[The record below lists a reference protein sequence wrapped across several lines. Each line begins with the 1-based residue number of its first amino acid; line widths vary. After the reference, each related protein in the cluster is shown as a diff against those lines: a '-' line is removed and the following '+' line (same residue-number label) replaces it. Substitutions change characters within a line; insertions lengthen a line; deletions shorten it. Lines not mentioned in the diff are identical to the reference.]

1 MGVDEKSFRAWSRH
15 FRRKRKSVVS
25 SRALSATET
34 PPRRARD
41 TARPASMSAA
51 LGLMGVPPSDD
62 LEASWDAAVDAAVS
76 VVARVRAGVAATAAG
91 PSDARAAADLVA
103 ALEEAT
109 ASVTFDEEFVAALG
123 VANGHDLLMRLVS
136 HPDESVAAAAAECIC
151 ACVDAVPPGL
161 RFPSRGALGAAPT
174 HTTLHV
180 GRLGAP
186 FELRLRHVRESHLGG
201 EKKSI
206 PNIVWHSGVAL
217 ARWLSRRSELV
228 TGREALEIG
237 AGLGVPGMT
246 AAAVGAARVAI
257 TDVDGAAVRN
267 ARYNVARGGRA
278 GAGAGARADPGAE
291 VPAKADETLFFAADR
306 AFAAEAMTRIASR
319 CVAETMDWNDT
330 EPLLGGLRER
340 LERDARWRRAGNA
353 GDDDAFDD
361 DGGEGSTSGLS
372 GSGSSS
378 SPADASERRF
388 EMILGAD
395 VVHEEGMADGVVR
408 CLVECLDRERGVGL
422 IVNPSPAHRAG
433 ADALP
438 GLLAHAGFRVV
449 KTKVTSALLRVGM
462 EEETED
468 VALEFFAV
476 TWAESGAVTPDISDA
491 GDAWTEWC

>member
-1 MGVDEKSFRAWSRH
+1 M
-15 FRRKRKSVVS
+15 
-25 SRALSATET
+25 L
-34 PPRRARD
+34 
-41 TARPASMSAA
+41 
-51 LGLMGVPPSDD
+51 PSDD
-62 LEASWDAAVDAAVS
+62 PEASWDAAVDAAGA
-76 VVARVRAGVAATAAG
+76 VVARVRAGVAAAASD

-109 ASVTFDEEFVAALG
+109 ASVSLDEEFVAALG

-136 HPDESVAAAAAECIC
+136 HPDESVAAAASDCVC

-217 ARWLSRRSELV
+217 ARWLSRRRDV
-228 TGREALEIG
+228 VARREALEIG

-267 ARYNVARGGRA
+267 ARYNAARGGRA
-278 GAGAGARADPGAE
+278 GGRA
-291 VPAKADETLFFAADR
+291 VPASADETTAETSAETSAETTAADGT
-306 AFAAEAMTRIASR
+306 FAEEAAARVASR
-319 CVAETMDWNDT
+319 CVAETMDWNDD
-330 EPLLGGLRER
+330 EPLLVGLRER
-340 LERDARWRRAGNA
+340 LARDARWRRAG
-353 GDDDAFDD
+353 GEGEDDDEDRFDD
-361 DGGEGSTSGLS
+361 DGGEGSGRGSGP
-372 GSGSSS
+372 GSGSSAS
-378 SPADASERRF
+378 SAGASERRF
-388 EMILGAD
+388 EIILGAD

-422 IVNPSPAHRAG
+422 VVNPAPAHRAG
-433 ADALP
+433 AAALP
-438 GLLAHAGFRVV
+438 GLLAGAGFRVV
-449 KTKVTSALLRVGM
+449 KTRVTSALLRVGM

-476 TWAESGAVTPDISDA
+476 TWAGSGAVAPDISDA
-491 GDAWTEWC
+491 GDAWVDWC

>member
-1 MGVDEKSFRAWSRH
+1 
-15 FRRKRKSVVS
+15 
-25 SRALSATET
+25 
-34 PPRRARD
+34 
-41 TARPASMSAA
+41 MSAA
-51 LGLMGVPPSDD
+51 LGLMGVLPSDD
-62 LEASWDAAVDAAVS
+62 PEASWDAAVDAAGA
-76 VVARVRAGVAATAAG
+76 VVARVRAGVAAAASD

-109 ASVTFDEEFVAALG
+109 ASVSLDEEFVAALG

-136 HPDESVAAAAAECIC
+136 HPDESVAAAASDCIC

-186 FELRLRHVRESHLGG
+186 LELRLRHVREYHLGG

-217 ARWLSRRSELV
+217 ARWLSRRSDV
-228 TGREALEIG
+228 VARREALEIG

-267 ARYNVARGGRA
+267 ARYNAARGGRA
-278 GAGAGARADPGAE
+278 GAGVGAS
-291 VPAKADETLFFAADR
+291 ADETSAADGT
-306 AFAAEAMTRIASR
+306 FAEEAAARVASR
-319 CVAETMDWNDT
+319 CVAETMDWNDD
-330 EPLLGGLRER
+330 EPLLVGLRER
-340 LERDARWRRAGNA
+340 LARDARWRRAGRE
-353 GDDDAFDD
+353 GEDDDEDRIDD
-361 DGGEGSTSGLS
+361 DGGEGSGRGRGS
-372 GSGSSS
+372 GSGSSTS
-378 SPADASERRF
+378 SADASERRF
-388 EMILGAD
+388 EIILGAD

-422 IVNPSPAHRAG
+422 IVNPAPAHRAG
-433 ADALP
+433 AAALP
-438 GLLAHAGFRVV
+438 GLLADAGFRVV
-449 KTKVTSALLRVGM
+449 KTRVTSALLRVGM

-468 VALEFFAV
+468 VTLEFFAV
-476 TWAESGAVTPDISDA
+476 TWAGSGAVAPDISDA
-491 GDAWTEWC
+491 GDAWVDWC

>member
-1 MGVDEKSFRAWSRH
+1 
-15 FRRKRKSVVS
+15 
-25 SRALSATET
+25 
-34 PPRRARD
+34 
-41 TARPASMSAA
+41 MSAA

-267 ARYNVARGGRA
+267 ARYNVARGEERGPGRERVPTRRRSSRESRRDVIFCRRSRVRGGGDDA
-278 GAGAGARADPGAE
+278 HRVALRRRDDGLERYRTSARWSARAIGARRALATRRKRGRRRRVRRRRRRRINIGIIGIGIVLVSRGCVRTAFRDDPRGRRGARGGYGGRCRS
-291 VPAKADETLFFAADR
+291 VP
-306 AFAAEAMTRIASR
+306 
-319 CVAETMDWNDT
+319 
-330 EPLLGGLRER
+330 GGM
-340 LERDARWRRAGNA
+340 
-353 GDDDAFDD
+353 F
-361 DGGEGSTSGLS
+361 GS
-372 GSGSSS
+372 
-378 SPADASERRF
+378 
-388 EMILGAD
+388 
-395 VVHEEGMADGVVR
+395 
-408 CLVECLDRERGVGL
+408 
-422 IVNPSPAHRAG
+422 
-433 ADALP
+433 
-438 GLLAHAGFRVV
+438 
-449 KTKVTSALLRVGM
+449 
-462 EEETED
+462 
-468 VALEFFAV
+468 
-476 TWAESGAVTPDISDA
+476 
-491 GDAWTEWC
+491 

>member
-1 MGVDEKSFRAWSRH
+1 MESALPTEKKECRLVARAARD
-15 FRRKRKSVVS
+15 RDTT
-25 SRALSATET
+25 A
-34 PPRRARD
+34 PRARHG
-41 TARPASMSAA
+41 ASRVDVR
-51 LGLMGVPPSDD
+51 GVGSDGGAPSDD

-76 VVARVRAGVAATAAG
+76 VVARVRAGVAATAAD
-91 PSDARAAADLVA
+91 PSDARAAGDLVA

-136 HPDESVAAAAAECIC
+136 HPDESVAAAASDCIC

-278 GAGAGARADPGAE
+278 GAGAGSRADAGAE
-291 VPAKADETLFFAADR
+291 VPAKADETFFFAADR
-306 AFAAEAMTRIASR
+306 AFAAEAMARIASR
-319 CVAETMDWNDT
+319 CVAETMDWNDA

-340 LERDARWRRAGNA
+340 LGRNARWRRAGSA

-361 DGGEGSTSGLS
+361 AIGEGSRSR
-372 GSGSSS
+372 SGSSA
-378 SPADASERRF
+378 SPADASGRRF
-388 EMILGAD
+388 GMILGAD

-422 IVNPSPAHRAG
+422 IVNPAPAHRAG

-438 GLLAHAGFRVV
+438 GLLAARD
-449 KTKVTSALLRVGM
+449 SASSRRR
-462 EEETED
+462 
-468 VALEFFAV
+468 
-476 TWAESGAVTPDISDA
+476 
-491 GDAWTEWC
+491 